1 MDPALLI
8 IISLFVFALILIIFV
23 RTTKYVQRSSEE
35 RKLSLN
41 RSHKNPIVKPHPH
54 HEWELHGTFNPGA
67 IVDDTGTV
75 HLFYRAIGADGM
87 SRVGHAS
94 SIDGIHFDN
103 RSLYPIYEPRPG
115 LGIPDPAKMLGP
127 KRYEPL
133 VYTSGGSWGGTED
146 PRAVRIGDRVY
157 MIFLAFS
164 GWDDMR
170 IAVTS
175 ISVKDLKKRRWNWKK
190 ATFLSPAKSRNKNWV
205 LFPEKINGKFAVL
218 HGISPRIM
226 IDYID
231 SLDSIAGVK
240 PIQSSRDHGGYG
252 YTDPNREKFWD
263 NRVRGVG
270 APPIKTKYG
279 WLTLYHG
286 IDNREPHKYKVGA
299 MLLDLNDPTKIL
311 YRSPNP
317 ILEPEMH
324 YENDGKPGIV
334 YASGAVVK
342 DGRLLVYYGGGDKY
356 VCVAEMP
363 LNDLLEWL
371 VECGKV

>member
-8 IISLFVFALILIIFV
+8 IISLLAFGLILIIFV
-23 RTTKYVQRSSEE
+23 STRIYPTEKTAQKKVQ
-35 RKLSLN
+35 LN
-41 RSHKNPIVKPHPH
+41 KSNRNPIVTPRRHR
-54 HEWELHGTFNPGA
+54 EWETHGTFNPGA
-67 IVDDTGTV
+67 IIDDAGTV
-75 HLFYRAIGADGM
+75 HLFYRAIGEDGM

-94 SIDGIHFDN
+94 STDGIHFDN
-103 RSLYPIYEPRPG
+103 RSLYPVYEARPG
-115 LGIPDPAKMLGP
+115 FGIPDPTKSLGP
-127 KRYEPL
+127 KQFDPL
-133 VYTSGGSWGGTED
+133 MYTSGGSWGGTED

-175 ISVKDLKKRRWNWKK
+175 LKIDDLKKRRWKWKK

-205 LFPEKINGKFAVL
+205 IFPEKINGKFAIL

-226 IDYID
+226 VDYID
-231 SLDSIAGVK
+231 TLDGIAGVK
-240 PIQSSRDHGGYG
+240 PIKSSGDHGGYG
-252 YTDPNREKFWD
+252 YSDPQRSQFWD

-270 APPIKTKYG
+270 APPIKTSAG

-286 IDNREPHKYKVGA
+286 IDNKEPHKYKVGA
-299 MLLDLNDPTKIL
+299 MLLDLQDPTKVL
-311 YRSPNP
+311 YRSPEP
-317 ILEPEMH
+317 ILEPDMH

-342 DGRLLVYYGGGDKY
+342 DGRLLVYYGGGDRH
-356 VCVAEMP
+356 VCVAEIS
-363 LNDLLEWL
+363 LNELLQWL